1 MARTRSS
8 NGSGPEG
15 TAATRNLPSIRR
27 RMPRSVTTLVT
38 RSPGAVT

>member
-8 NGSGPEG
+8 NGSGPDG
-15 TAATRNLPSIRR
+15 TAATCRRPSTRR
-27 RMPRSVTTLVT
+27 STPRSVTTLVT